1 MVIISKITIL
11 WLIFIADN
19 HNIVICNDR
28 FLAKQA
34 ISMFPQSQS
43 LIYNTKKEP
52 AKADP
57 SLVEMVE
64 TKGIEPSTSRMRT
77 ERSPS

>member
-11 WLIFIADN
+11 WLFFIADN

-28 FLAKQA
+28 FLDEQA

-43 LIYNTKKEP
+43 LIYNTKKES
-52 AKADP
+52 AN
-57 SLVEMVE
+57 
-64 TKGIEPSTSRMRT
+64 SRFLTCRDGGD
-77 ERSPS
+77 EGD